1 MPNTNGQRRVDNI
14 LKMLLGV
21 LSVAGLI
28 AVIIPEQNPLPDNV
42 VESTAEVSAPPPS
55 ESRPLP
61 PPAPLPVQFDSE
73 PVSDFQ
79 IGAPTI
85 DGNPMQP
92 EFGLPF
98 GTSPQTN
105 SSNPDDGQSSQ
116 AGYTPPSYALP
127 GSESQPVSGEQDTV
141 IADRGE

>member
-42 VESTAEVSAPPPS
+42 VEPTAEVSAPPSS
-55 ESRPLP
+55 ESRQPP

-116 AGYTPPSYALP
+116 AGYTPPAFALP
-127 GSESQPVSGEQDTV
+127 GSEPQPVSGEQDTV
-141 IADRGE
+141 MADRGE